1 MPLSGAA
8 GENLLEPLK
17 TVRVMG
23 QPWPW
28 SVTSQQSWGRGLSE
42 VLGALEVKAAQPV
55 SHALGSLST
64 ICTPRGLSM
73 NKRWLPSLLFKAARG
88 VSYSPHCADTAPLG
102 HGGTEDLPVTVLLA
116 VEAAGLK
123 PRNLVSEPEGCRKH
137 PMEG

>member
-28 SVTSQQSWGRGLSE
+28 SVTSQQSCGRGLSE

-55 SHALGSLST
+55 SHALGLLST
-64 ICTPRGLSM
+64 ICTP
-73 NKRWLPSLLFKAARG
+73 
-88 VSYSPHCADTAPLG
+88 
-102 HGGTEDLPVTVLLA
+102 
-116 VEAAGLK
+116 
-123 PRNLVSEPEGCRKH
+123 
-137 PMEG
+137 